1 MKKHK
6 LLTPAGILG
15 IIGSSYALLCGLIV
29 MLNLSAY
36 SSTYL
41 APFILAILLFLT
53 GVFGVTI
60 CSVALGANKKKTY
73 SINGRQLCIASLV
86 ANACLLA
93 LDFIE
98 IVVMRTSEFIV
109 AGLIYYDLYISFI
122 LCLLA
127 LIFYG
132 VGVSKSIPGTIEE
145 INAVLMASNASV
157 MLTSQI
163 EKNEVS
169 HTDDNEDLIATL
181 ERLHNLYQNGV
192 LTKEEYEEKKKV
204 ILEKL

>member
-15 IIGSSYALLCGLIV
+15 IIGSSYALLCGLII

-98 IVVMRTSEFIV
+98 IVVMRTSELI
-109 AGLIYYDLYISFI
+109 ATLIYFDLYISFI

-132 VGVSKSIPGTIEE
+132 VGVSKSIPGTTEE

-157 MLTSQI
+157 MATSQI
-163 EKNEVS
+163 EKNEVN